1 MSQKVLFSLAVFLLL
16 AAFGLMQTSFVRAET
31 DGISVMGMIHTID
44 PKAKSLTIKQA
55 DNSTIT
61 LKFNKFTGMERN
73 GKAVKIRAFTLQD
86 SIKVRYKANLTALK
100 FTATGP
106 KTGKV
111 SGTVVNAIKG
121 TGIVTIGTKEIQTN
135 AQTRISRNGRLVSLS
150 RLTRQDRV
158 IAHTQAS
165 LSNAPVNEPEAED
178 IIADGPED
186 AGVQGAITAI
196 SASQVRITPTNGAP
210 DVTLNITNA
219 TMIEVDGESAVSG
232 DLAVG
237 MQVEAHYDPATFDA
251 FDIETDSIGESDDAH
266 VTGTVSAVD
275 LIAGTVTIAPAN
287 IPLTVNAATEF
298 EVNDTEGTLADL
310 SVAMP
315 IRAEYDTTTLVA
327 QEIKAGSGDENDED
341 AKIEGAVAAVD
352 EPNGTVTITP
362 DGGGADVTLNVV
374 AETDIKVNGEQ
385 ASLASV
391 QAAMPVRAEYDP
403 ATFNAFEIE
412 AGTDDGGSQEG
423 KN

>member
-1 MSQKVLFSLAVFLLL
+1 MSHKVLFSLAAFLLL
-16 AAFGLMQTSFVRAET
+16 AVFGLMQTSSVRAET
-31 DGISVMGMIHTID
+31 DGISVMGVIHTID
-44 PKAKSLTIKQA
+44 LKAKLLAIKQA

-61 LKFNKFTGMERN
+61 LKFNKLTVMERN
-73 GKAVKIRAFTLQD
+73 GKAVKVRAFALQD
-86 SIKVRYKANLTALK
+86 SIKARYKTNLTALK

-111 SGTVVNAIKG
+111 AGTLVNALKG
-121 TGIVTIGTKEIQTN
+121 TGTVTIGTRQIQTT
-135 AQTRISRNGRLVSLS
+135 ARTRISRNGRLVSLS
-150 RLTRQDRV
+150 QLTRQDKV
-158 IAHTQAS
+158 IAHTQTTS
-165 LSNAPVNEPEAED
+165 SNAPVSEPEAED

-196 SASQVRITPTNGAP
+196 SLSGVTITPTNGAP
-210 DVTLNITNA
+210 DVTLNITDA
-219 TMIEVDGESAVSG
+219 TMIEVDGKSAAPG

-275 LIAGTVTIAPAN
+275 FIAGTVTIAPAN
-287 IPLTVNAATEF
+287 ITLTVNAATEF

-310 SVAMP
+310 SIAMP

-341 AKIEGAVAAVD
+341 AKIEGTVAAVD
-352 EPNGTVTITP
+352 ETNGTITITP

-374 AETDIKVNGEQ
+374 AETDIEVNGEN

-391 QAAMPVRAEYDP
+391 QVAMPVRAEYDP
-403 ATFNAFEIE
+403 ATFNAFEIK
-412 AGTDDGGSQEG
+412 AGTDDGGS
-423 KN
+423 